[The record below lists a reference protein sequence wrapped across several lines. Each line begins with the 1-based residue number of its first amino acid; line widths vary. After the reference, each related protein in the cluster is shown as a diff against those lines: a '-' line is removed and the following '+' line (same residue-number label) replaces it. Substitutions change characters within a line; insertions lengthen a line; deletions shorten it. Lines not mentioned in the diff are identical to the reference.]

1 MTPLVPPPA
10 AIRFTVNGSEVA
22 ASTAGGRR
30 LLDVLR
36 RDLGLTGT
44 KEGCGEGECGA
55 CAVLV
60 DGELVNSCLVPVG
73 QVDGHE
79 VVTVEGLAGDGPL
92 SPLQQ
97 SFHEVGGAQ
106 CGLCTP
112 GMLWPRTRCWCPGA
126 PPAIGTSARRSPA
139 TSAAARATRRSSR
152 RSRRWRATTRLPSSR
167 RMAARMERRWSSR
180 RIAGGGA

>member
-97 SFHEVGGAQ
+97 SFHEIGGAQ

-112 GMLWPRTRCWCPGA
+112 GMLLAAHALLVPDG
-126 PPAIGTSARRSPA
+126 PPAIGTSAMPSPA

-152 RSRRWRATTRLPSSR
+152 RSRRWRATTRPPSPCLPV
-167 RMAARMERRWSSR
+167 AR
-180 RIAGGGA
+180 I